1 MRAYLVYHKE
11 EAVKNQRFVSLFV
24 KAGRES
30 GIEFSYVPYENY
42 REEGLPD
49 FVLNRT
55 RDAKVSRWYE
65 ERQIPVFHSS
75 HITEIGNHKGKTLD
89 FLRGHLPK
97 EVLQTKWAPETVPI
111 SKERLAKW
119 QSALAAGDF
128 EALHELKSFQEQG
141 KPFVI
146 KSVDGHGGSEVLS
159 FLPPAKPGRRDVP
172 DKYCENLNQRLKV
185 LSGKD
190 CILQEMVPSH
200 SRDIRV
206 YIVGN
211 QIYQAMMRQGQND
224 FRSNASLGGRTEV
237 YSLSEAEKNYAG
249 YFLRAFEGEI
259 LGLVGL
265 DFILAEDGRLV
276 FNELEEMVGCRMLYQ
291 HTDRDIV
298 RDYVGWLED
307 CTR

>member
-42 REEGLPD
+42 REEELPD
-49 FVLNRT
+49 LVLNRT

-65 ERQIPVFHSS
+65 ERQVPVFHSS

-89 FLRGHLPK
+89 FLRGRLPK

-119 QSALAAGDF
+119 QSALSAGDF

-146 KSVDGHGGSEVLS
+146 KSVES
-159 FLPPAKPGRRDVP
+159 KPKIKSAFR
-172 DKYCENLNQRLKV
+172 QRLYIAGNGSKPQQGYQGV
-185 LSGKD
+185 YCGEPDLPGYDASG
-190 CILQEMVPSH
+190 
-200 SRDIRV
+200 
-206 YIVGN
+206 
-211 QIYQAMMRQGQND
+211 
-224 FRSNASLGGRTEV
+224 TE
-237 YSLSEAEKNYAG
+237 
-249 YFLRAFEGEI
+249 
-259 LGLVGL
+259 
-265 DFILAEDGRLV
+265 
-276 FNELEEMVGCRMLYQ
+276 
-291 HTDRDIV
+291 
-298 RDYVGWLED
+298 
-307 CTR
+307 